1 MSPRDYDG
9 RAEPRVPSFVMD
21 LTETTRPVLH
31 PLVEEL
37 LGDERLV
44 AYAEALPA
52 PARVSEPALPLLL
65 AALHEHLGRALVVVL
80 PEDADARDA
89 AEAARWLLGE
99 ERVALLPSRGVHFGS
114 GLEPPPH
121 LVGERARALDVLAA
135 GGLVC
140 ASATAIAEPLPP
152 PDARS
157 EPITL
162 DRSSAP
168 GLDALAERLA
178 LAGYERVDRAQE
190 RGQFAVRGGL
200 VDVFPTTGRDPLRVE
215 LFGDEI
221 EALRAFSPFTQ
232 RTLHD
237 VERAVVYPAAERR
250 ADLVEP
256 TVPDGAEGL
265 SPGRVPDDLVP
276 PLDRPP
282 DLVWQPDD
290 VREVWEEELDGPRP
304 DLAGAAELEPL
315 PRGQEHSFEAQRPA
329 IAARGLAEAENE
341 LAALLRADNRVV
353 VAFPHRG
360 EALRTLNL
368 LRRVEARLLE
378 PGEPLPDGPE
388 LLFAVSPARRGF
400 VWRDLRLALLPDTQ
414 VFRRRTRTRITAP
427 GRALQSF
434 ADLRTGDYVVHED
447 HGIGKLLGFETK
459 TVAGVTRDYLFLG
472 FRGDDRLYVPHE
484 QIGRVSK
491 YIGADAGSPALSKL
505 GGKAW
510 QNLKARAR
518 AGVRELAGDLLALYA
533 RRQQAEGI
541 PYDLSSDWLERL
553 EAEFPYRET
562 EDQRTAIE
570 SVKEDLEALRPMDRL
585 VCGDVGFGKTEV
597 AVRAAFAVVLNS
609 KQVLMLV
616 PTTVLA
622 EQHWNTFRER
632 YRDFP
637 VRVEMISRFRSPK
650 EQKQV
655 VADFSAGK
663 VDVLIGTHR
672 VLSRDVIPKE
682 LGLVIVDEEQRFGVA
697 QKELLRALRLEVD
710 VLALSA
716 TPIPR
721 TLHMSLSGLRDIS
734 VIETPPEGR
743 RPIRTYVGEYDEDVV
758 RLALE
763 REQARGGQSFYLHNR
778 VETIEEA
785 AAKVQQLC
793 PKLRVTVAHGQM
805 RERELEEKMHAF
817 LRGDAD
823 VLVSTTIIESGL
835 DIPQANTLI
844 VDRSDALG
852 LDQLYQI
859 RGRVGRSDVLA
870 HAYLFYPDT
879 RELTPEARARLATLA
894 DHTELGAGFA
904 IAMRDLEIRGAG
916 DLLGAEQ
923 HGHIAAL
930 GFELYV
936 ELLGEAVA
944 ELSGERRPVARP
956 VRVDARVDA
965 YVPADYIG
973 AEALKID
980 LHRRLALADTD
991 DELRELRAATEDR
1004 YGPLPEPVE
1013 NLFAIQEAKVKL
1025 ARLGADYLVFKAGRA
1040 TVGPLELASAEL
1052 RALRRDVSTAVYT
1065 TARHEVSVREQDF
1078 GQAVRLVDAI
1088 LDARQAA

>member
-1 MSPRDYDG
+1 
-9 RAEPRVPSFVMD
+9 MD
-21 LTETTRPVLH
+21 LREAVKPVLH

-37 LGDERLV
+37 LADERL
-44 AYAEALPA
+44 ASFADALPA
-52 PARVSEPALPLLL
+52 AARVSEPALPLLL
-65 AALHEHLGRALVVVL
+65 AALHEHLARGLVVLL

-89 AEAARWLLGE
+89 AEGARWFVGE
-99 ERVALLPSRGVHFGS
+99 ERVALLPSRGVHWGS

-121 LVGERARALDVLAA
+121 LVGERARALDVLTA

-140 ASATAIAEPLPP
+140 ASAAALAEPLPP
-152 PDARS
+152 PEARP
-157 EPITL
+157 EPIVL
-162 DRSSAP
+162 DADEAP
-168 GLDALAERLA
+168 GLEALAERFA
-178 LAGYERVDRAQE
+178 LAGYERVDRVQE

-200 VDVFPTTGRDPLRVE
+200 VDVFPTTGREPLRIE

-221 EALRAFSPFTQ
+221 EGVRAFSPFTQ
-232 RTLHD
+232 RALHD

-250 ADLVEP
+250 LDLREATLRDGGEP
-256 TVPDGAEGL
+256 PEI
-265 SPGRVPDDLVP
+265 PGDLVP
-276 PLDRPP
+276 PLDRAP
-282 DLVWQPDD
+282 DLVWEPDE
-290 VREVWEEELDGPRP
+290 VRETLAEYGAELSFD
-304 DLAGAAELEPL
+304 DAAELEPF
-315 PRGQEHSFEAQRPA
+315 PRGQAHTFEAQRPA
-329 IAARGLAEAENE
+329 VAARGLAEAETE
-341 LAALLRADNRVV
+341 LGAFVRAGNRVV

-360 EALRTLNL
+360 EALRTANL
-368 LRRVEARLLE
+368 LRRVEPRILE
-378 PGEPLPDGPE
+378 PGEPFPRDPE
-388 LLFAVSPARRGF
+388 LVFAVSPARRGF
-400 VWRDLRLALLPDTQ
+400 VWRDLALVLLPDSQ
-414 VFRRRTRTRITAP
+414 VFRKRAP
-427 GRALQSF
+427 SRAAPAGRALQSF
-434 ADLRTGDYVVHED
+434 ADLRTGDFVVHED

-459 TVAGVTRDYLFLG
+459 TVASVTRDYLFVG

-484 QIGRVSK
+484 QIGKVSK
-491 YIGADAGSPALSKL
+491 YIGADGNAPALSKL
-505 GGKAW
+505 GGRAW
-510 QNLKARAR
+510 QNLKNRAR
-518 AGVRELAGDLLALYA
+518 SSLRELAGELLALYA
-533 RRQQAEGI
+533 RRQQAPGVAYELE
-541 PYDLSSDWLERL
+541 DEWLERL

-562 EDQRTAIE
+562 DDQRTAIE
-570 SVKEDLEALRPMDRL
+570 AVKEDLEAPRPMDRL

-597 AVRAAFAVVLNS
+597 AVRAAFAVAVNGR
-609 KQVLMLV
+609 QTLMLV

-637 VRVEMISRFRSPK
+637 VRVEMISRFRSVK

-655 VADFSAGK
+655 VEDFAAGK

-672 VLSRDVIPKE
+672 VLSRDVIPRE

-710 VLALSA
+710 VLSLSA

-743 RPIRTYVGEYDEDVV
+743 RPIRTYVGEYDEELVKA
-758 RLALE
+758 ALE
-763 REQARGGQSFYLHNR
+763 REHERGGQSFYLHNR

-785 AAKVQQLC
+785 GAKIQQLC
-793 PKLRVTVAHGQM
+793 PGLRVQVAHGQM

-844 VDRSDALG
+844 VERADALG
-852 LDQLYQI
+852 LAQLYQI

-870 HAYLFYPDT
+870 HAYLFYPDS
-879 RELTPEARARLATLA
+879 RELTQEARARLATLA

-923 HGHIAAL
+923 SGHVAAL

-936 ELLGEAVA
+936 DLLGEAVA
-944 ELSGERRPVARP
+944 ELSGERRAVTRP
-956 VRVDARVDA
+956 VRVEAAVDA
-965 YVPADYIG
+965 YVPATYIE

-980 LHRRLALADTD
+980 LHRRLALSDSE
-991 DELRELRAATEDR
+991 DELRELHAATEDR
-1004 YGPLPEPVE
+1004 YGPVPEPVE
-1013 NLFAIQEAKVKL
+1013 NLFAIQEAKLKL
-1025 ARLGADYLVFKAGRA
+1025 AQAGADYLVFRGGKA
-1040 TVGPLELASAEL
+1040 TVGPLLLGSGEL
-1052 RALRRDVSTAVYT
+1052 RAVRGEVDTAVYT
-1065 TARHEVSVREQDF
+1065 SARREVSLRSDEF
-1078 GQAVRLVDAI
+1078 SAAVRLVAAI
-1088 LDARQAA
+1088 LGARQAA

>member
-1 MSPRDYDG
+1 
-9 RAEPRVPSFVMD
+9 MD
-21 LTETTRPVLH
+21 LRETTRPVLH
-31 PLVEEL
+31 PLVEQL
-37 LGDERLV
+37 LADERLA

-65 AALHEHLGRALVVVL
+65 AALHEQLDRGLVALL

-89 AEAARWLLGE
+89 AEGARWFLGD
-99 ERVALLPSRGVHFGS
+99 ERVGLLPSRGVRWGS

-140 ASATAIAEPLPP
+140 ASAAALAEPLPP
-152 PDARS
+152 PEARP
-157 EPITL
+157 EPIEL
-162 DRSSAP
+162 AAGDSP

-178 LAGYERVDRAQE
+178 LAGYERVDRVQE

-200 VDVFPTTGRDPLRVE
+200 IDIFPTTGREPLRIE

-221 EALRAFSPFTQ
+221 EAVRAFSPFTQ
-232 RTLHD
+232 RALHD
-237 VERAVVYPAAERR
+237 VDGAVVYPAAERR
-250 ADLVEP
+250 ADLQEP
-256 TVPDGAEGL
+256 SLRDDDEP
-265 SPGRVPDDLVP
+265 PPIPDDLVP
-276 PLDRPP
+276 PLDRAP
-282 DLVWQPDD
+282 DLVWEPED
-290 VREVWEEELDGPRP
+290 VREAWREEFGEELP
-304 DLAGAAELEPL
+304 LAGAAELEPF
-315 PRGQEHSFEAQRPA
+315 PRGQAFSFEAQWPA
-329 IAARGLAEAENE
+329 VAARGLAEAETE
-341 LAALLRADNRVV
+341 LAGFVRAGNRVV

-360 EALRTLNL
+360 EALRTANL
-368 LRRVEARLLE
+368 LRRVEPRILE
-378 PGEPLPDGPE
+378 PGDRLPDEPE
-388 LLFAVSPARRGF
+388 LFFAVSPARRGF
-400 VWRDLRLALLPDTQ
+400 VWRDLGLVLLPDTQ
-414 VFRRRTRTRITAP
+414 VFRKRARTRAAPP

-434 ADLRTGDYVVHED
+434 ADLRTGDFVVHED

-459 TVAGVTRDYLFLG
+459 TVAEVTRDYLFVG

-484 QIGRVSK
+484 QIGKVSK
-491 YIGADAGSPALSKL
+491 YIGADGSAPALSKL

-510 QNLKARAR
+510 QNLKSRAR
-518 AGVRELAGDLLALYA
+518 TSMRELAGELLALYA
-533 RRQQAEGI
+533 RRQQAPGVAYE
-541 PYDLSSDWLERL
+541 LENEWLERL

-570 SVKEDLEALRPMDRL
+570 AVKEDLEAPRPMDRL

-597 AVRAAFAVVLNS
+597 AVRAAFAVAVNG
-609 KQVLMLV
+609 KQTLMLV

-622 EQHWNTFRER
+622 EQHWHTFRER

-650 EQKQV
+650 EQRQV
-655 VADFSAGK
+655 VADFEAGK

-710 VLALSA
+710 VLSLSA

-743 RPIRTYVGEYDEDVV
+743 RPIRTYVGEYDEELVKA
-758 RLALE
+758 ALE
-763 REQARGGQSFYLHNR
+763 REHERGGQSFYLHNR

-785 AAKVQQLC
+785 AAKIQQLC
-793 PKLRVTVAHGQM
+793 PGLRVLVGHGQM
-805 RERELEEKMHAF
+805 RERELEEKMHTF

-844 VDRSDALG
+844 VERADTLG
-852 LDQLYQI
+852 LAQLYQI

-870 HAYLFYPDT
+870 HAYLFYPDS
-879 RELTPEARARLATLA
+879 RELTQEARARLATLA

-923 HGHIAAL
+923 SGHVAAL

-936 ELLGEAVA
+936 ELLAEAVA
-944 ELSGERRPVARP
+944 ELSGERRPATRP
-956 VRVDARVDA
+956 VRVEASVDA
-965 YVPADYIG
+965 YVPAPYIE

-980 LHRRLALADTD
+980 LHRRLALTETE
-991 DELRELRAATEDR
+991 DELRELQAATEDR

-1013 NLFAIQEAKVKL
+1013 NLFAIQEAKLKL
-1025 ARLGADYLVFKAGRA
+1025 AQAGADYLVFRGGKT
-1040 TVGPLELASAEL
+1040 TVGPLLLGSGEL
-1052 RALRRDVSTAVYT
+1052 RALRGELDTAVYT
-1065 TARHEVSVREQDF
+1065 SARREVSLRSDEF
-1078 GQAVRLVDAI
+1078 SSGVRLVDAI
-1088 LDARQAA
+1088 LAARRAA

>member
-1 MSPRDYDG
+1 
-9 RAEPRVPSFVMD
+9 MD
-21 LTETTRPVLH
+21 LRETTRPVLH
-31 PLVEEL
+31 PLVEQL
-37 LGDERLV
+37 LGDERLT

-65 AALHEHLGRALVVVL
+65 AALHEHLERALVCVL

-89 AEAARWLLGE
+89 AEAARWFLGE
-99 ERVALLPSRGVHFGS
+99 ERVALLPSRGVRWGS

-121 LVGERARALDVLAA
+121 LVGERARALDVRAS

-140 ASATAIAEPLPP
+140 ASAAALAEPLPP
-152 PDARS
+152 PHARPQRI
-157 EPITL
+157 EVAAGE
-162 DRSSAP
+162 AP
-168 GLDALAERLA
+168 GLDALAEKFA
-178 LAGYERVDRAQE
+178 LAGYERVDRVQE

-200 VDVFPTTGRDPLRVE
+200 IDVFPTTGREPLRIE

-221 EALRAFSPFTQ
+221 EAVRAFSPFTQ
-232 RTLHD
+232 RALHE
-237 VERAVVYPAAERR
+237 VGGAVIYPAIERR
-250 ADLVEP
+250 HDLREP
-256 TVPDGAEGL
+256 SLPDDDE
-265 SPGRVPDDLVP
+265 PPPIPDDLVP
-276 PLDRPP
+276 LLGRVP
-282 DLVWQPDD
+282 DLVWEPEE
-290 VREVWEEELDGPRP
+290 VREAWREELGKELP
-304 DLAGAAELEPL
+304 LGGAAELEPF
-315 PRGQEHSFEAQRPA
+315 PRGQPFAFEAQRPA

-341 LAALLRADNRVV
+341 LASFVRAGNRVV
-353 VAFPHRG
+353 VTFPHRG
-360 EALRTLNL
+360 EALRTANL
-368 LRRVEARLLE
+368 LRRVEPRILE
-378 PGEPLPDGPE
+378 PGDPLPDEPE
-388 LLFAVSPARRGF
+388 LFFAVSPARRGF
-400 VWRDLRLALLPDTQ
+400 VWRDLGLVLLPDTQ
-414 VFRRRTRTRITAP
+414 VFRKRARTRAAPP

-434 ADLRTGDYVVHED
+434 ADLRTGDFVVHED

-459 TVAGVTRDYLFLG
+459 TVASVTRDYLFVG

-484 QIGRVSK
+484 QIGKVSK
-491 YIGADAGSPALSKL
+491 YIGADGGAPALSKL

-510 QNLKARAR
+510 QNLKSRAR
-518 AGVRELAGDLLALYA
+518 TSLRELAGELLALYA
-533 RRQQAEGI
+533 RRQQAPGVAYE
-541 PYDLSSDWLERL
+541 LENEWLERL

-570 SVKEDLEALRPMDRL
+570 AVKEDLEAPRPMDRL
-585 VCGDVGFGKTEV
+585 ICGDVGFGKTEV
-597 AVRAAFAVVLNS
+597 AVRAAFAVAVNG
-609 KQVLMLV
+609 KQTLMLV

-637 VRVEMISRFRSPK
+637 VLVEMISRFRSPK

-655 VADFSAGK
+655 VADFTAGK

-682 LGLVIVDEEQRFGVA
+682 LGLVVVDEEQRFGVA

-710 VLALSA
+710 VLSLSA

-743 RPIRTYVGEYDEDVV
+743 RPIRTYVGEYDDDVV
-758 RLALE
+758 RLALT
-763 REQARGGQSFYLHNR
+763 REKQREGQSFYLHNR

-785 AAKVQQLC
+785 AERLSQLV
-793 PKLRVTVAHGQM
+793 PELRVIVAHGQM

-844 VDRSDALG
+844 VERADALG
-852 LDQLYQI
+852 LAQLYQI

-870 HAYLFYPDT
+870 HAYLFYPDA

-923 HGHIAAL
+923 SGHVAAL

-936 ELLGEAVA
+936 ELLAEAVA
-944 ELSGERRPVARP
+944 ELSGERRPAVRP
-956 VRVDARVDA
+956 VRVEASVDA
-965 YVPADYIG
+965 YVPAQYIE

-980 LHRRLALADTD
+980 LHRRLALTETE
-991 DELRELRAATEDR
+991 DELRELHAATEDR

-1013 NLFAIQEAKVKL
+1013 NLFAIQEAKLKL
-1025 ARLGADYLVFKAGRA
+1025 AQAGADYLVFRGGKTA
-1040 TVGPLELASAEL
+1040 VGPLLLGSGEL
-1052 RALRRDVSTAVYT
+1052 RALRGELDTAVYT
-1065 TARHEVSVREQDF
+1065 SARREVSLRSDEF
-1078 GQAVRLVDAI
+1078 SSAVRLVDAI
-1088 LDARQAA
+1088 LDARRAA